1 MNLFRSTLAAAA
13 AVLVFAAAGCSD
25 SADSGS
31 GSGSG
36 AQDVTTEAP
45 LPTGAPS
52 AEPSGPESPRTA
64 DDTGGAITIPQLP
77 VGGVPDD
84 SGAEEQCVTAG
95 WLQPDLLADHDFT
108 VVKVEVDPPGA
119 FSQGGQCGESP
130 ACASFT
136 FSSGA
141 RACSV
146 AVTARGTGDDATL
159 TIKGQVVCAAGKDA
173 SCRDLPTR
181 VSPGQIGLT
190 QPKPAET
197 ETTSTE
203 TTATPTG

>member
-1 MNLFRSTLAAAA
+1 MNLFRTTLAAAA

-31 GSGSG
+31 DSGSGSG
-36 AQDVTTEAP
+36 AQDATTEAP

-52 AEPSGPESPRTA
+52 TEASGPESPRTA

-77 VGGVPDD
+77 IGGVPENP
-84 SGAEEQCVTAG
+84 GAEEQCVTAS
-95 WLQPDLLADHDFT
+95 WLQPDLLPDNG
-108 VVKVEVDPPGA
+108 VEVTGLQLEPPGA
-119 FSQGGQCGESP
+119 FRLGGRCGESP

-136 FSSGA
+136 FSAAAGT
-141 RACSV
+141 CSV
-146 AVTARGTGDDATL
+146 AVTARGTGGDATL

-190 QPKPAET
+190 QPESP
-197 ETTSTE
+197 STE

>member
-1 MNLFRSTLAAAA
+1 MNLFRTTLAAAA
-13 AVLVFAAAGCSD
+13 AVLVLTAAGCAD

-36 AQDVTTEAP
+36 AQDSTTEAP
-45 LPTGAPS
+45 LSTGAPS
-52 AEPSGPESPRTA
+52 AEPSGPESPRST

-77 VGGVPDD
+77 IGGVPDNP
-84 SGAEEQCVTAG
+84 GAEEQCVTAS
-95 WLQPDLLADHDFT
+95 WLQPDLLPDNG
-108 VVKVEVDPPGA
+108 VEVTGLQLEPPGA
-119 FSQGGQCGESP
+119 FGLGGRCGESP

-136 FSSGA
+136 FSAGA
-141 RACSV
+141 GTCSV

-190 QPKPAET
+190 QPESPST
-197 ETTSTE
+197 ETTSS
-203 TTATPTG
+203 PTG